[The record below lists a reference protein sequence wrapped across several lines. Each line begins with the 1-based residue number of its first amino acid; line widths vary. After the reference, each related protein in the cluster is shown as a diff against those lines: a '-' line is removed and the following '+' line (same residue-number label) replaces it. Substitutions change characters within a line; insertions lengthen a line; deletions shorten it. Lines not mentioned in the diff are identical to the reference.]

1 MNKKI
6 IALLIGVFYL
16 MSSFTFVA
24 GAQDV
29 TFDNDTDLTKE
40 LAVINSVNP
49 DYILPETEAKGEEEE
64 ILGFTRGQFVKL
76 LVDVMCVQNATEA
89 DTGYDDV
96 DDTADYA
103 PAVKFAKD
111 FGIISPAENF
121 YPDSYVTYTQATK
134 MIVTSLGYKPLADA
148 KGGYPT
154 GYITVANSLDLFN
167 DVENGGDKPLTFK
180 DGLKLVC
187 NMFDCVVLVQTGFG
201 DDYIYDASDRKTFLD
216 YYHKI
221 KTVYGIVNANE
232 YKYFFSWQTSV
243 KGR

>member
-49 DYILPETEAKGEEEE
+49 DYILPETEAKGEEE

-76 LVDVMCVQNATEA
+76 LVDVMCVLNATEA

-121 YPDSYVTYTQATK
+121 YPDSYEK
-134 MIVTSLGYKPLADA
+134 IVFPIMSGSLSACILRQQKQQQPGA
-148 KGGYPT
+148 GCSFSNHG
-154 GYITVANSLDLFN
+154 
-167 DVENGGDKPLTFK
+167 E
-180 DGLKLVC
+180 
-187 NMFDCVVLVQTGFG
+187 
-201 DDYIYDASDRKTFLD
+201 
-216 YYHKI
+216 
-221 KTVYGIVNANE
+221 GIE
-232 YKYFFSWQTSV
+232 
-243 KGR
+243 